1 MLPHHSSSRSTQL
14 QEDSTSVTCAGRE
27 RAHQLRV
34 SSKKGAPSIEG
45 EFILVEEKRFW
56 EFRVLGFPCRCL
68 GIILGC
74 FRRHFSERFICIEIG
89 TISQEEGAP
98 LFGG

>member
-1 MLPHHSSSRSTQL
+1 L
-14 QEDSTSVTCAGRE
+14 QEDSTSVTCADRE

-34 SSKKGAPSIEG
+34 SSKRGAPSIEG
-45 EFILVEEKRFW
+45 GFILAEEKRFW
-56 EFRVLGFPCRCL
+56 EFKVLGFPCRCL

-74 FRRHFSERFICIEIG
+74 FQRHFSRGFICIEIG

-98 LFGG
+98 FPGGWLDPRV

>member
-1 MLPHHSSSRSTQL
+1 L
-14 QEDSTSVTCAGRE
+14 QEDSTSVTCADRE

-34 SSKKGAPSIEG
+34 SSKRGAPSIEG
-45 EFILVEEKRFW
+45 GFILAEEKRFW
-56 EFRVLGFPCRCL
+56 EFQVLGFPCRCL

-74 FRRHFSERFICIEIG
+74 FRRHFSGGFICIEIG

-98 LFGG
+98 FLGGWLDPRV